1 MSTQRREL
9 MSGESS
15 IWLSKSINETK

>member
-15 IWLSKSINETK
+15 IWLSKSINVTK